1 MTNKY
6 KKEIEEIDRR
16 IYNEKSLAE
25 LKRIGKKEGLLN
37 VDQYKKANKKDLV
50 ERLVKGRQLSDNNK
64 DVLLEIAQTK
74 KDLKVNASM
83 SKNVILQKITNP
95 KLTDLSEKLLRKIAK
110 NKGVPL
116 RSQMTNKA
124 IIQRLE
130 NPTDYYTVESLK
142 RLARSKNIDVRRNIS
157 KPELIN
163 ILGERNLITTTPI
176 TAQESNLGFFEQ
188 RIPIPLIE
196 SGKKKARSAKEA
208 LENLKEY
215 IENLK
220 FYTISANR
228 LKKLSKQLERKEK
241 KEKDERDK
249 IFTPILEA
257 SAFKNY
263 TNQYV
268 INNNIKAPYT
278 PKEFLAYAKPAIL
291 NIFKSNRNIKT
302 MLYLHCI
309 MTRDTGYDE
318 EDEGYDDVRDGRRR
332 MKAKFAFHSKGLKL
346 VLEGTDISELY
357 NEMVDEIEEEYQKVN
372 ESEGSGWVLVG
383 VISLVLHTTKWEPI
397 DGSSYIPLD
406 PYLANKKAIINM
418 KNEDDKCFMWCVLR
432 ALYPKNDHPERIDK
446 DLKSKQDIINMKD
459 IHYPVSLKA
468 IDHFEHLNPNIS
480 ISVLGY
486 NKEDRVFPLRISKYT
501 GCDYDI
507 VLLLLKEAEKGENGE
522 IKEKTHYTLVKN
534 KSALISSQIN
544 NHKGKRHL
552 CLNCFNSFNTS
563 ESLNK
568 HKEYCYENKSVKIT
582 MPPQNTY
589 LRFKNFHHSEKA
601 PFAVY
606 ADFESLIKPLDNC
619 DPDPNKSYTKK
630 YQKHEPISFSYYI
643 AVNGVFFK
651 PVLRK
656 YTKTKPEDADAI
668 DVFIKWLEEDVKAIA
683 NIEPKEMIFTEEDI
697 KHFNNASD
705 CWICGEELGN
715 DRVRDHCHFTGRYRG
730 PAHNSCNLKY
740 RKPKNISV
748 FFHNL
753 SGYDSHLFI
762 KKLASTNKNEN
773 IKCIPNNEEKYISFT
788 KTIVTGQYTSKKG
801 EIKNKTFDIVFK
813 DSLKFMSSSLEA
825 LVNNLPKDAF
835 KNLIKY
841 FTPKQAEILK
851 QKGFYPY
858 EYMDSEEKFND
869 TKLPPRE
876 AFYSNLSGKGI
887 TEKDYKH
894 AGDVWNS
901 FKMKTFKE
909 YHELYNI
916 TDVLLLADVFEN
928 FRDLCLKIYGLDPVY
943 YFTAPQLAWDA
954 CLKITSI
961 DLELLSDPNMLL
973 MFEKG
978 IRGGISIISNRY
990 GEANNKYMRKGFNKN
1005 KPSKYLMYL
1014 DANNLYG
1021 CAMSEKLPTHGFKW
1035 LSCGEMEKLFNNQVL
1050 QVWEKIPCILEV
1062 DLEYP
1067 ENLHDLHNDYPFCPE
1082 RVKCKNGVEKLIPN
1096 LNDKTK
1102 YIIHYK
1108 NLIQCL
1114 RAGIKLKKIH
1124 RGIKF
1129 VESEWMKPYIDKNT
1143 NLRAM
1148 AKNNFEKDF
1157 FKLMN
1162 NSVFGKTMENI
1173 RNRVDVKLVNTKEKL
1188 RKLVAKPNL
1197 RSPPKIFSENLV
1209 SVHMRKTSLLMNKPV
1224 YLGMCI
1230 LDLSKIIMYDFHY
1243 NYIKSK
1249 YADKAKL
1256 LFTDT
1261 DSLMYEI
1268 ETEDFYKDI
1277 SGDVKDKF
1285 DTSDYPENH
1294 PSGIPTGEN
1303 KKVLG
1308 MMKDEVA
1315 GKIIK
1320 EFVGLRSKLYSFVMD
1335 DGGETKKCK
1344 GIKKQVVERSIRH
1357 EHYKTCLKT
1366 GKELL
1371 RKQNILRSYNHEVYT
1386 EEVNKVAL
1394 SALDDKRYI
1403 LSDGMDTLA
1412 LGHYK
1417 IKDN

>member
-1 MTNKY
+1 MTD
-6 KKEIEEIDRR
+6 KKEREEYNRR
-16 IYNEKSLAE
+16 VYNKKSLAE
-25 LKRIGKKEGLLN
+25 LKRIGKKKDLLN

-50 ERLVKGRQLSDNNK
+50 ERLVKGRQLK
-64 DVLLEIAQTK
+64 DESKDTLLGIAQH

-83 SKNVILQKITNP
+83 SKNVILQKITSP
-95 KLTDLSEKLLRKIAK
+95 KLIDLNENRLRKIAE
-110 NKGVPL
+110 NKGIPL

-130 NPTDYYTVESLK
+130 NPTAYYTVESLK
-142 RLARSKNIDVRRNIS
+142 RVARSNNIDVRRNIS

-176 TAQESNLGFFEQ
+176 TAQESNLGVLASKV
-188 RIPIPLIE
+188 PIDLIRKA
-196 SGKKKARSAKEA
+196 KKKAQSAKEA
-208 LENLKEY
+208 LEIFKEY
-215 IENLK
+215 IKNLK
-220 FYTISANR
+220 GYNISVDR

-241 KEKDERDK
+241 KATEEKDR
-249 IFTPILEA
+249 IFTPIMEA

-268 INNNIKAPYT
+268 MHNNKKAPYT
-278 PKEFLAYAKPAIL
+278 PKEFLGYAKPAIL
-291 NIFKSNRNIKT
+291 NIFNSNRNIKT
-302 MLYLHCI
+302 ILYLHCLMQREGGFEHEDGS
-309 MTRDTGYDE
+309 MTMVAE
-318 EDEGYDDVRDGRRR
+318 
-332 MKAKFAFHSKGLKL
+332 FAFHSHDLKL

-357 NEMVDEIEEEYQKVN
+357 DEMVDEIEEEIRKVGD
-372 ESEGSGWVLVG
+372 EAGEGSGWVLVS
-383 VISLVLHTTKWEPI
+383 VIKMVLHTTKWEPLY
-397 DGSSYIPLD
+397 GGSYIPLD

-446 DLKSKQDIINMKD
+446 DLKSKQDNINMKG
-459 IHYPVSLKA
+459 ICYPVSLKA
-468 IDHFEHLNPNIS
+468 IERFEDLNPNIS

-486 NKEDRVFPLRISKYT
+486 NKEDGVFPLQISKYT

-507 VLLLLKEAEKGENGE
+507 VLLLLKEAVKGENGE
-522 IKEKTHYTLVKN
+522 IKEKTLVKN
-534 KSALISSQIN
+534 KSALIASQKN
-544 NHKGKRHL
+544 NHGHKRHF
-552 CLNCFNSFNTS
+552 CLNCFNSFNTL

-568 HKEYCYENKSVKIT
+568 HKEYCYKNKSVKT
-582 MPPQNTY
+582 NMPPSNTY
-589 LRFKNFHHSEKA
+589 LRFNKFHHSEKA

-643 AVNGVFFK
+643 LCSIDGVYK

-656 YTKTKPEDADAI
+656 YTQTKPEDANAM

-683 NIEPKEMIFTEEDI
+683 NIEPKQMIFMEEDK

-730 PAHNSCNLKY
+730 PAHNKCNLKY

-762 KKLASTNKNEN
+762 KKLGTPNKNEN
-773 IKCIPNNEEKYISFT
+773 IDCIPNNEEKYISFS
-788 KTIVTGQYTSKKG
+788 KTIVTGQYTNKKG
-801 EIKNKTFDIVFK
+801 EVKNKTFKIVFK
-813 DSLKFMSSSLEA
+813 DSLKFMSSSLET

-835 KNLIKY
+835 KNLLKY

-858 EYMDSEEKFND
+858 EYMDSVEKFND
-869 TKLPPRE
+869 PKPPPRE
-876 AFYSNLSGKGI
+876 AFYSKLSGKGI
-887 TEKDYKH
+887 SNKNYNRVLN
-894 AGDVWNS
+894 VWNI
-901 FKMKTFKE
+901 FNMETFLE
-909 YHELYNI
+909 YHDLYNI

-943 YFTAPQLAWDA
+943 YFTAPGLAWDA
-954 CLKITSI
+954 CLKMTNIN
-961 DLELLSDPNMLL
+961 LELLSDEDMFL
-973 MFEKG
+973 MFEEG

-990 GEANNKYMRKGFNKN
+990 GKANNKYMRKGFNKN
-1005 KPSKYLMYL
+1005 KPSKYVMYV
-1014 DANNLYG
+1014 DANNLYWG
-1021 CAMSEKLPTHGFKW
+1021 AMSEKLPTHGFKW
-1035 LSCGEMEKLFNNQVL
+1035 LSGGEMKKLFNNQVL
-1050 QVWEKIPCILEV
+1050 QVWEKTPCILEV

-1096 LNDKTK
+1096 LRNKTK
-1102 YIIHYK
+1102 YVIHYR

-1114 RAGIKLKKIH
+1114 KAGLKLKKIH

-1129 VESEWMKPYIDKNT
+1129 VESDWMKPYIEMNT
-1143 NLRAM
+1143 NLRAK

-1188 RKLVAKPNL
+1188 RKLVAKPNFKG
-1197 RSPPKIFSENLV
+1197 RKIFNENLV
-1209 SVHMRKTSLLMNKPV
+1209 SVHMKKTSLLMNKPV

-1230 LDLSKIIMYDFHY
+1230 LDLSKTIMYDFHY

-1249 YADKAKL
+1249 YKDKAKL

-1277 SGDVKDKF
+1277 SGDVKDRF

-1294 PSGIPTGEN
+1294 SSRIPTGIN

-1308 MMKDEVA
+1308 MMKDEAA

-1357 EHYKTCLKT
+1357 EHYKTCLTT

-1371 RKQNILRSYNHEVYT
+1371 RKQNILRSYEHEVYT

-1403 LSDGMDTLA
+1403 LSDGMHTLA
-1412 LGHYK
+1412 WGHYK

>member
-6 KKEIEEIDRR
+6 KKELEELKRR
-16 IYNEKSLAE
+16 VYNEKSLAE
-25 LKRIGKKEGLLN
+25 LKRIGKLKKGLLN

-50 ERLVKGRQLSDNNK
+50 ERLVKGSQLSDESK
-64 DVLLEIAQTK
+64 KVLLEIAQT

-83 SKNVILQKITNP
+83 SKEVILQKITSP
-95 KLTDLSEKLLRKIAK
+95 KLTDLNENRLRKIAEK
-110 NKGVPL
+110 KGIPL
-116 RSQMTNKA
+116 RTQLTNRA

-142 RLARSKNIDVRRNIS
+142 RLARNNNIDVRRNIS

-176 TAQESNLGFFEQ
+176 TAQESNLGVLSSKV
-188 RIPIPLIE
+188 PIDLIRKA
-196 SGKKKARSAKEA
+196 KKKAQSAKEA
-208 LENLKEY
+208 LEIFKEY
-215 IENLK
+215 IKNLK
-220 FYTISANR
+220 GYNISANR

-241 KEKDERDK
+241 KATEEKDR

-268 INNNIKAPYT
+268 MYNTEANYEPI
-278 PKEFLAYAKPAIL
+278 EFLAYAKPAIL
-291 NIFKSNRNIKT
+291 NIFKSNQNIKT
-302 MLYLHCI
+302 MLYLHCLMQNI
-309 MTRDTGYDE
+309 QSTTPVE
-318 EDEGYDDVRDGRRR
+318 
-332 MKAKFAFHSKGLKL
+332 FAFHSKDLKL

-357 NEMVDEIEEEYQKVN
+357 NGMADEIEEEIQKVEN
-372 ESEGSGWVLVG
+372 SEGSGYTFVK
-383 VISLVLHTTKWEPI
+383 VIKLVLHVTKWQPLY
-397 DGSSYIPLD
+397 GSSYMPLD

-432 ALYPKNDHPERIDK
+432 ALYPKDKNSERIDK
-446 DLKSKQDIINMKD
+446 DLKSKQDIINMKG
-459 IHYPVSLKA
+459 ICYPVSLNGIKR
-468 IDHFEHLNPNIS
+468 FEELNPNIS

-486 NKEDRVFPLRISKYT
+486 NKEEGGVYPLQISKYK
-501 GCDYDI
+501 GCEYDI
-507 VLLLLKEAEKGENGE
+507 VLLLLKEAVTGENGE

-534 KSALISSQIN
+534 TSALIASQKN
-544 NHKGKRHL
+544 NHKGKRHA
-552 CLNCFNSFNTS
+552 CLNCFNSFNTL

-568 HKEYCYENKSVKIT
+568 HKEYCYENESIKT
-582 MPPQNTY
+582 NMPPQNTY
-589 LRFKNFHHSEKA
+589 LRFKNFLYSEKA

-643 AVNGVFFK
+643 TFNGVFFK
-651 PVLRK
+651 PILRK
-656 YTKTKPEDADAI
+656 YTKTKPEDADAMDI
-668 DVFIKWLEEDVKAIA
+668 FIKWLEEDVKDIA
-683 NIEPKEMIFTEEDI
+683 NIEPKEMIFTEEDT

-730 PAHNSCNLKY
+730 PAHNKCNLKY

-762 KKLASTNKNEN
+762 KKLGTPNKNEN
-773 IKCIPNNEEKYISFT
+773 IDCIPNNEEKYISFS
-788 KTIVTGQYTSKKG
+788 KTIVTGQYTNKKG
-801 EIKNKTFDIVFK
+801 KVKDKTFKIVFK
-813 DSLKFMSSSLEA
+813 DSLKFMSSSLGA
-825 LVNNLPKDAF
+825 LVNNLPAF
-835 KNLIKY
+835 KNLLNY
-841 FTPKQAEILK
+841 FTPKQTELLK

-876 AFYSNLSGKGI
+876 AFYSKLSGKGI
-887 TEKDYKH
+887 TEKDYEH
-894 AGDVWNS
+894 AGNVWNS

-928 FRDLCLKIYGLDPVY
+928 FRDLCLKINGLDPVY
-943 YFTAPQLAWDA
+943 YFTAPGLAWDA
-954 CLKITSI
+954 CLKMTSVK
-961 DLELLSDPNMLL
+961 LELLSDSNMLL
-973 MFEKG
+973 MFEEG

-1035 LSCGEMEKLFNNQVL
+1035 LLDREIGKLFNNQVL

-1067 ENLHDLHNDYPFCPE
+1067 ENLHDLHNDYPFCSE
-1082 RVKCKNGVEKLIPN
+1082 KVKCKNGVEKLIPN
-1096 LNDKTK
+1096 LRDKTK
-1102 YIIHYK
+1102 YVIHYK

-1114 RAGIKLKKIH
+1114 RAGMKLKKIH
-1124 RGIKF
+1124 SGIKF

-1148 AKNNFEKDF
+1148 TKNNFEKDF
-1157 FKLMN
+1157 YKLMN
-1162 NSVFGKTMENI
+1162 NSVFGKTMENL
-1173 RNRVDVKLVNTKEKL
+1173 RNRVDVRLVNTKEKL
-1188 RKLVAKPNL
+1188 RKLVAKPNFKS
-1197 RSPPKIFSENLV
+1197 RKIFNENLV
-1209 SVHMRKTSLLMNKPV
+1209 SVHMKKTSLLMNKPI

-1268 ETEDFYKDI
+1268 QTEDFYKDI
-1277 SGDVKDKF
+1277 SGDVKDRF

-1344 GIKKQVVERSIRH
+1344 GIKKQVVESSIRH
-1357 EHYKTCLKT
+1357 EHYKTCLTT

-1371 RKQNILRSYNHEVYT
+1371 RKQNILRSYDHEVYT

-1394 SALDDKRYI
+1394 SALDDKRHI

-1417 IKDN
+1417 IV